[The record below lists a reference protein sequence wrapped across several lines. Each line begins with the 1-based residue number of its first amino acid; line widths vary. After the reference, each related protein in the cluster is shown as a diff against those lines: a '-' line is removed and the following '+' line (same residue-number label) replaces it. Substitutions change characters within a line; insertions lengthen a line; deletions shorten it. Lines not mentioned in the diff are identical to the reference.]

1 MRIVVDTNTA
11 ISGLLWQG
19 APRRLLDVCRA
30 GKVVIVT
37 SQVLI
42 TELGEVL
49 CRDKFAGRI
58 LRAGLSP
65 REILEDYTHL
75 TEEVEPKPLD
85 GPVCR
90 DPDDDEVLACAVTG
104 KADMVVSGDADLLIL
119 RAFVTVQPPANVEGF
134 RQSMQP
140 DRRGWAARE
149 RGNPCAVAG

>member
-42 TELGEVL
+42 AELGEVL
-49 CRDKFAGRI
+49 CREKFAARI

-65 REILEDYTHL
+65 RAIVEDYAHL
-75 TEEVEPKPLD
+75 TEGVEPKPLD
-85 GPVCR
+85 APICR
-90 DPDDDEVLACAVTG
+90 DPDDDAVLACAVTG
-104 KADMVVSGDADLLIL
+104 KADVVVSGDADLLML
-119 RAFVTVQPPANVEGF
+119 CTF
-134 RQSMQP
+134 RGIPIISADQML
-140 DRRGWAARE
+140 DWI
-149 RGNPCAVAG
+149 N